1 MPMHKVSR
9 RGLAKLVGAAS
20 VVGTASVAQAATPAP
35 KVTPAAGPALW
46 ALIAPFKAG
55 DELGFGWRIEAL
67 GLTERGSAQLVL
79 VQGAGKR
86 KARVDLCRRQ
96 GEPRGVA
103 HTEALDLMLMNG
115 AAGSMRSDEALGRA
129 LRAFA
134 ARLETSPQ
142 LQELASL
149 TAHDEALALGNAAL
163 LSDSNKV
170 T

>member
-35 KVTPAAGPALW
+35 KATSAAGPGLW

-67 GLTERGSAQLVL
+67 GLTDRGTAQLVL
-79 VQGAGKR
+79 AHAGGKR
-86 KARVDLCRRQ
+86 KPRVDVCRRV
-96 GEPRGVA
+96 GAPRAVA
-103 HTEALDLMLMNG
+103 HTKDLDLMLMNG

-129 LRAFA
+129 LIAFA
-134 ARLETSPQ
+134 ARLQTSPQ
-142 LQELASL
+142 SKELASL
-149 TAHDEALALGNAAL
+149 MAHDEALALGDAAL
-163 LSDSNKV
+163 QVSDKAK
-170 T
+170 